1 MKVVVIGGGLAGIT
15 AAIALAK
22 AKHEVTL
29 LEAKPRLGGATMS
42 FNRDGLVIDTGQHVF
57 LRCCTAYRG
66 LLDRLGMTAH
76 APLQPRFDVT
86 VVAPGKKAV
95 MKRRRV
101 PAPFHMLPALL
112 GYPFLDTPERL
123 RLSLAALAFKRL
135 NEADRGTDEIRLGD
149 WLAAHGQDERTRRVL
164 WDLFSVSSLNV
175 PGDDASLAL
184 AAVVVKTG
192 LLGKA
197 DAADIGVPALPLGEL
212 HGTAAARVLGK
223 LGATVRL
230 STKVSAIEPKG
241 EGEFLVRLS
250 RSSTPADAPAPPPT
264 GAPPLTDS
272 NAQKAPVEASES
284 ANEHKGSADLV
295 ADGADGGEVILAD
308 AVVLAVPHEQAA
320 KLIPPGALP
329 AETVDG
335 WAGLGAAPIVNVHV
349 IYDRKVMD
357 VPFAAGVD
365 SPVQWVFD
373 RTRISGMH
381 ARGEDGQYL
390 AISLSA
396 ADEYANMP
404 VAELREKF
412 IPALADL
419 FPAARDAT
427 VTEFFVTREKRA
439 TFRQVPGTAKLRP
452 KAATQL
458 PGLVLAG
465 AWTDTGWP
473 DTMESAVRSGL
484 NAVIA
489 LLSPGGATP
498 RTPPDARPMAKTA
511 IVSGAH
517 PASPG
522 GTTPRTPRSQPR
534 ADQSSEADQSPE
546 VRTHPAGY
554 EETAACAPRR
564 PSRAGQITESAMA
577 SGRPEADQSPE
588 ADQNPEVGTH
598 PAGYEET
605 AAPTSVRPPQAGP
618 IVEIAI
624 AAGSPEVDKRYE
636 ADKSVETDRSDET
649 DRDLEG
655 YKNPEVDVQAGES
668 SSRGIGTH
676 IVGAGGGAVNEA
688 TEVTNRVNVDVD
700 EREVRS

>member
-15 AAIALAK
+15 AAIALAQ

-42 FNRDGLVIDTGQHVF
+42 FNRDGLVIDTGQHIF

-86 VVAPGKKAV
+86 VFSPGKKAV
-95 MKRRRV
+95 MKRRRI
-101 PAPFHMLPALL
+101 PAPLHMLPALL
-112 GYPFLDTPERL
+112 GYPFLNTPERL
-123 RLSLAALAFKRL
+123 RLALAALAFKRL
-135 NEADRGTDEIRLGD
+135 DEADPKTDEIRLGD
-149 WLAAHGQDERTRRVL
+149 WLEAHGQDERTRRVL

-175 PGDDASLAL
+175 PGDEASLAL

-192 LLGKA
+192 LLGDA
-197 DAADIGVPALPLGEL
+197 DAADIGVPTLPLGEL
-212 HGTAAARVLGK
+212 HGTAAARMLGK

-230 STKVSAIEPKG
+230 QTKVAAIEPKG
-241 EGEFLVRLS
+241 EGEFLVRLG
-250 RSSTPADAPAPPPT
+250 RSSAPAPAGSNGPT
-264 GAPPLTDS
+264 APMEAPDRADEP
-272 NAQKAPVEASES
+272 NASR
-284 ANEHKGSADLV
+284 
-295 ADGADGGEVILAD
+295 DGADQESGGGTDAGEVILAD
-308 AVVLAVPHEQAA
+308 AIVLAVPHEQAA
-320 KLIPPGALP
+320 KLIPAGALP
-329 AETVDG
+329 AEAVDG

-381 ARGEDGQYL
+381 ARGDDGQYL

-396 ADEYANMP
+396 ADEYANAT

-412 IPALADL
+412 VPALAEL
-419 FPAARDAT
+419 FPAATDAT

-439 TFRQVPGTAKLRP
+439 TFRGVPGTAKLRP
-452 KAATQL
+452 KPATAL

-489 LLSPGGATP
+489 LCSPGGT
-498 RTPPDARPMAKTA
+498 
-511 IVSGAH
+511 S
-517 PASPG
+517 SPG
-522 GTTPRTPRSQPR
+522 GTTLRTPGRDETPAQAADATVKDTVNSSSAAADGPR
-534 ADQSSEADQSPE
+534 ATGGDPGDDTP
-546 VRTHPAGY
+546 
-554 EETAACAPRR
+554 
-564 PSRAGQITESAMA
+564 
-577 SGRPEADQSPE
+577 
-588 ADQNPEVGTH
+588 
-598 PAGYEET
+598 
-605 AAPTSVRPPQAGP
+605 
-618 IVEIAI
+618 
-624 AAGSPEVDKRYE
+624 
-636 ADKSVETDRSDET
+636 
-649 DRDLEG
+649 RDLG
-655 YKNPEVDVQAGES
+655 
-668 SSRGIGTH
+668 
-676 IVGAGGGAVNEA
+676 
-688 TEVTNRVNVDVD
+688 TEVIEVKNHEVNTQAD

>member
-1 MKVVVIGGGLAGIT
+1 VRVVVIGGGLAGIT

-42 FNRDGLVIDTGQHVF
+42 FNRDGLVIDTGQHIF

-66 LLDRLGMTAH
+66 LLDRLGVTAQ

-86 VVAPGKKAV
+86 VLAPGKRAV
-95 MKRRRV
+95 MKRRRI
-101 PAPFHMLPALL
+101 PAGLHMLPALL
-112 GYPFLDTPERL
+112 GYPFLNTAERL
-123 RLSLAALAFKRL
+123 RLTLAALAFKRL
-135 NEADRGTDEIRLGD
+135 NEADPKTYELRLGD

-192 LLGKA
+192 LLGNA

-212 HGTAAARVLGK
+212 HGTAAARVLAK

-230 STKVSAIEPKG
+230 ATKVAAVEPKG
-241 EGEFLVRLS
+241 EGEFLIRLS
-250 RSSTPADAPAPPPT
+250 RSAPTAPLEAPGSPSTASPST
-264 GAPPLTDS
+264 GS
-272 NAQKAPVEASES
+272 NAHKAPIEAAES
-284 ANEHKGSADLV
+284 ANDPN
-295 ADGADGGEVILAD
+295 GADDLAADEGTEGDGGAVILAD

-320 KLIPPGALP
+320 KLIPAGALP

-381 ARGEDGQYL
+381 ARGDKGQYL

-396 ADEYANMP
+396 ADEYAGTP
-404 VAELREKF
+404 VAELRAKF
-412 IPALADL
+412 VPALAEL

-452 KAATQL
+452 KSATHL

-465 AWTDTGWP
+465 SWTDTGWP
-473 DTMESAVRSGL
+473 DTMEGAVRSGL

-489 LLSPGGATP
+489 LFSPGGTTP
-498 RTPPDARPMAKTA
+498 RTRPDARPMAKTA

-517 PASPG
+517 PAPSPG
-522 GTTPRTPRSQPR
+522 GTTPRTPRLG
-534 ADQSSEADQSPE
+534 
-546 VRTHPAGY
+546 T
-554 EETAACAPRR
+554 
-564 PSRAGQITESAMA
+564 
-577 SGRPEADQSPE
+577 
-588 ADQNPEVGTH
+588 NPEISG
-598 PAGYEET
+598 
-605 AAPTSVRPPQAGP
+605 SDDVREA
-618 IVEIAI
+618 V
-624 AAGSPEVDKRYE
+624 SEV
-636 ADKSVETDRSDET
+636 
-649 DRDLEG
+649 
-655 YKNPEVDVQAGES
+655 
-668 SSRGIGTH
+668 
-676 IVGAGGGAVNEA
+676 
-688 TEVTNRVNVDVD
+688 TEVTDKVNVEAD
-700 EREVRS
+700 EKEVRS